1 MTGAHLEATTLDD
14 LMRAA
19 IKCVESR
26 GHTITPSQGEAREV
40 TGVLLEL
47 TDPRARLSRTE
58 TRGKPFSCLG
68 ELCWYLAKTNELA
81 FIAFYLSKYAD
92 FADGDL
98 VNSGYGPRL
107 FAWEGMNQVALVTAL
122 LREHPDSRRAV
133 IQLYSRYDL
142 SGNYTSIPCTC
153 TLQFMIRGGALRLFV
168 TMRSN
173 DIFWG
178 IPHDVF
184 CFTML
189 QEIIATDLGVD
200 LGTYQHA
207 VGSFHLY
214 ERDRESARTFS
225 DEGWQTTESPMP
237 PMPTNDPWS
246 AVELLVRAEAT
257 IRTSGSDDIDPDM
270 LPAYWLDL
278 VRLLRVFRGFKDGDK
293 DAILR
298 ARLEMA
304 SQIYN
309 PFIDRKLKAL

>member
-1 MTGAHLEATTLDD
+1 MAGAYLKAKTLDD

-81 FIAFYLSKYAD
+81 FIAYYLPKYAE

-107 FAWEGMNQVALVTAL
+107 FDWDGMNQVSLVTEL
-122 LREHPDSRRAV
+122 LRERPDSRRAV
-133 IQLYSRYDL
+133 IQLYSKVDFI
-142 SGNYTSIPCTC
+142 GNHTSIPCTC

-173 DIFWG
+173 DIFLG
-178 IPHDVF
+178 LPHDVF

-214 ERDRESARTFS
+214 DRDRESARTFS

-237 PMPTNDPWS
+237 PMPSNDPWS
-246 AVELLVRAEAT
+246 AVDLLVRAEAT
-257 IRTSGSDDIDPDM
+257 IRTCGSDDIDPYTM
-270 LPAYWLDL
+270 PAYWLDL
-278 VRLLRVFRGFKDGDK
+278 VRLLRVYRGWKDGDK
-293 DAILR
+293 GAILR
-298 ARLEMA
+298 ARSEMA
-304 SQIYN
+304 LPIYT